1 MTSSRNRGIGK
12 RAVPLAYGI
21 GSLAKMVDG
30 NPNIAAEIAAMRAIL
45 SRAGDRLRKS
55 NRALHQ
61 FLDDVARARQAVE
74 RSRQLLKTGPKAR
87 YRVFLRAVSE
97 QF

>member
-1 MTSSRNRGIGK
+1 
-12 RAVPLAYGI
+12 VPLAYGI
-21 GSLAKMVDG
+21 GSLAKMVDS
-30 NPNIAAEIAAMRAIL
+30 NPNIAPEIAAIRAIL

-74 RSRQLLKTGPKAR
+74 RSRQLLKTGPKSSLPGVFTSGERAILTIRGRYEAAR
-87 YRVFLRAVSE
+87 
-97 QF
+97 